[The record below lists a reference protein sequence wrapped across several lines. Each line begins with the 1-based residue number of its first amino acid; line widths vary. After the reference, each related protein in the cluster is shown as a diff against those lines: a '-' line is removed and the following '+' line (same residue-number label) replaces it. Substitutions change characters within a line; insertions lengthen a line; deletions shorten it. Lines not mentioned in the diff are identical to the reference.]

1 MSDPISAIRNL
12 GPAMADAFARV
23 GITTAT
29 QLRAMG
35 TDAAYAALLSGGSRP
50 HFIPYF
56 CIEMGLQGRPWN
68 DCKGAEKDR
77 LRVRFDAVVARH
89 RAEAARAAQQKTAS
103 GHDPAF
109 EAALNA
115 LGVIPAL
122 KLQSDQPTSSRP
134 AKK

>member
-1 MSDPISAIRNL
+1 MSDPITAIRNL

-29 QLRAMG
+29 QLRAIG

-68 DCKGAEKDR
+68 DCKGTEKDR
-77 LRVRFDAVVARH
+77 LRVRFDAIVANH
-89 RAEAARAAQQKTAS
+89 RTAQQKAAS

-115 LGVIPAL
+115 LGVIPAPKRL
-122 KLQSDQPTSSRP
+122 TDQPTSSRP

>member
-1 MSDPISAIRNL
+1 MSDPITAIRNL

-23 GITTAT
+23 GITTAA
-29 QLRAMG
+29 QLRALG

-77 LRVRFDAVVARH
+77 LRVRFDAIVARH
-89 RAEAARAAQQKTAS
+89 KAAPQKAAPNT
-103 GHDPAF
+103 DPAF

-122 KLQSDQPTSSRP
+122 KLKSDQPTSSRP
-134 AKK
+134 EKK

>member
-1 MSDPISAIRNL
+1 MSDPITAIRNL
-12 GPAMADAFARV
+12 GPAMADAFARA

-29 QLRAMG
+29 QLRALG
-35 TDAAYAALLSGGSRP
+35 TDAAYAALLAGGTRA
-50 HFIPYF
+50 HFIPYY

-77 LRVRFDAVVARH
+77 LRVRFDAIVAH
-89 RAEAARAAQQKTAS
+89 RKEHAAQQNAAS
-103 GHDPAF
+103 NTDPAF
-109 EAALNA
+109 EAALDA

-122 KLQSDQPTSSRP
+122 KLRSDQPTSSSP